1 MPSEEQTMINI
12 ENEEGSSLIT
22 AYSQIPYAMLSE
34 EIDSSSNDLLTELT
48 EICKYYKVYKK
59 GANFVVEGTNG
70 DYVPAK
76 LKFKTSASLINKEA
90 RFLFAEPPDIVVK
103 AKADVGAVSQEARDN
118 ITVLNDLVHT
128 ILTKNKFEESLIK
141 AAKDCFIGKRVAG
154 VVNFNETDGVTVT
167 FLNSKQF
174 VYEFKSGNT
183 NVLKK
188 FVGFEVLR
196 DSVASI
202 DKRIFKKKFVLEEDG
217 YVYVEE
223 TLYDGAGT
231 ELEVITE
238 YQPTKLKEIPAV
250 IIINDGLLGELR
262 GESEIDQLDDYESWY
277 SRLSN
282 ADIDAERKNMN
293 AIRYAV
299 DMEAN
304 STKNLSSSPG
314 SFWDLQSD
322 QNLDDR
328 HPTVGTLE
336 SSMNYSESLDKTLQ
350 RIKNQGYEQ
359 VDMPNI
365 NLETMSGTITSG
377 KALKAIYWPLIVRCG
392 EKMKV
397 WGPQLNA
404 LVDIIIKGALVYPN
418 CVTKY
423 SKDTPMPVDYEI
435 EIVQNTPLPE
445 DEEEE
450 KNIDLSEVDSFVMS
464 KKAYMKKWRGLSD
477 DEADEELKQM
487 ALERQ
492 ILEDSTFSGSTT
504 SESIEEELPYPN
516 AVE

>member
-1 MPSEEQTMINI
+1 M
-12 ENEEGSSLIT
+12 
-22 AYSQIPYAMLSE
+22 
-34 EIDSSSNDLLTELT
+34 
-48 EICKYYKVYKK
+48 
-59 GANFVVEGTNG
+59 
-70 DYVPAK
+70 
-76 LKFKTSASLINKEA
+76 
-90 RFLFAEPPDIVVK
+90 
-103 AKADVGAVSQEARDN
+103 
-118 ITVLNDLVHT
+118 
-128 ILTKNKFEESLIK
+128 
-141 AAKDCFIGKRVAG
+141 
-154 VVNFNETDGVTVT
+154 
-167 FLNSKQF
+167 
-174 VYEFKSGNT
+174 
-183 NVLKK
+183 
-188 FVGFEVLR
+188 
-196 DSVASI
+196 
-202 DKRIFKKKFVLEEDG
+202 
-217 YVYVEE
+217 YVEE

-328 HPTVGTLE
+328 HPAVGTLE

-404 LVDIIIKGALVYPN
+404 LVDIIIKGALAYPN
-418 CVTKY
+418 CVTRY

-450 KNIDLSEVDSFVMS
+450 KNIDLSEVDSLVMS

-516 AVE
+516 VAE